1 MLRATVQQ
9 LGDVSV
15 LCCRGRIV
23 TGEAYSTL
31 RDTAM
36 SQGQAR
42 LLVLDLAGVDHVDAG
57 GLGVLLGLREWTR
70 ANAIRFKLMNVMNRV
85 EQILE
90 LTALDRV
97 FEFCSARDMLCLLH
111 RAAVTAALPFEQSN
125 PTRTDAGNECMSK
138 GQHALHASEREPLV
152 GLAS

>member
-15 LCCRGRIV
+15 LCCGGRIV
-23 TGEAYSTL
+23 TGEAYAIL
-31 RDTAM
+31 RDAAM
-36 SQGQAR
+36 SQGHAR
-42 LLVLDLAGVDHVDAG
+42 FLVLDLAGVDGIDAG
-57 GLGVLLGLREWTR
+57 GLGVLLGLREWAR
-70 ANAIRFKLMNVMNRV
+70 DSAIRFKLMNVMSRV
-85 EQILE
+85 EQILK

-97 FEFCSARDMLCLLH
+97 FEFCSARDLMCLLH

-125 PTRTDAGNECMSK
+125 PTHTD
-138 GQHALHASEREPLV
+138 LHASESEPLI